1 MTIDD
6 LSPGMQVSWLHVPRG
21 GYGFPTPVDAV
32 VLKVYRS
39 HVRIDVPLRDGHRVE
54 RLVRP
59 DSLRPR
65 YA

>member
-1 MTIDD
+1 MTIEE
-6 LSPGMQVSWLHVPRG
+6 LSPGMLVSWLHVARG

-39 HVRIDVPLRDGHRVE
+39 RVRIRVPLRDGHRVE
-54 RLVRP
+54 RLVMP

>member
-1 MTIDD
+1 VTIDD
-6 LSPGMQVSWLHVPRG
+6 LSPGLRVSWLHVARG

-39 HVRIDVPLRDGHRVE
+39 RVRIEVPLGDGHRVE
-54 RLVRP
+54 RLVPP

-65 YA
+65 SP